1 MLEIEDTAAPIKRPF
16 HGPDKWVAEKSPGTL
31 ADGLSSALQALGVL
45 SAGVLLAWV
54 EDTVPVRVSFIVLW
68 T

>member
-1 MLEIEDTAAPIKRPF
+1 MLEIEDTAASIKKPF
-16 HGPDKWVAEKSPGTL
+16 DGPDKWVAEKSSGTL
-31 ADGLSSALQALGVL
+31 ADGLSSALLALGVL
-45 SAGVLLAWV
+45 SAGVLLAGV